1 MNMDGAV
8 RITCVL
14 LPIVAGLLFIQTG
27 RSNWGL
33 ILFGRFGVRC
43 KRLLEQNT
51 AQALVGIR
59 LDGQQKQI
67 AQKTAKITKGLGIN
81 RAPTGCGTQL
91 GEAQ

>member
-1 MNMDGAV
+1 MPETGYSA
-8 RITCVL
+8 L
-14 LPIVAGLLFIQTG
+14 LSKIIVAGP
-27 RSNWGL
+27 RSAD
-33 ILFGRFGVRC
+33 FKRFGVRC
-43 KRLLEQNT
+43 KRLLEQNP

-67 AQKTAKITKGLGIN
+67 SQKTAKITKGLGIN

>member
-33 ILFGRFGVRC
+33 ILFGRFGGSPGQPGTPP
-43 KRLLEQNT
+43 LLS
-51 AQALVGIR
+51 QASIG
-59 LDGQQKQI
+59 
-67 AQKTAKITKGLGIN
+67 ALGHTYYLLN
-81 RAPTGCGTQL
+81 SCNS
-91 GEAQ
+91 

>member
-1 MNMDGAV
+1 
-8 RITCVL
+8 
-14 LPIVAGLLFIQTG
+14 
-27 RSNWGL
+27 
-33 ILFGRFGVRC
+33 
-43 KRLLEQNT
+43 LLEQNP

>member
-1 MNMDGAV
+1 MRVATKLAIALFTIGLCAKLSAQQTAV
-8 RITCVL
+8 IINLTD
-14 LPIVAGLLFIQTG
+14 QTAY
-27 RSNWGL
+27 
-33 ILFGRFGVRC
+33 
-43 KRLLEQNT
+43 LLEDGRV
-51 AQALVGIR
+51 AFVSPVCIR